1 MIRLTDPESQETTS
15 QALNFEIETAEYYP
29 LWTVVSPSFTSS
41 SNAALNQYRMGLCA
55 LAQNQATPAIRYL
68 KEAVAKGTSPDGQIY
83 GALAAAYRMSGD
95 TQGAVEVEKT
105 MDRAAIANSQKS
117 KN

>member
-1 MIRLTDPESQETTS
+1 MVRLTDPESQETTS
-15 QALNFEIETAEYYP
+15 QALNFEIETAEYHP

-55 LAQNQATPAIRYL
+55 LAQNQATTAIRYL

-95 TQGAVEVEKT
+95 TQAAVEVEKT